1 MIGRRGGL
9 IGLPLVLALVA
20 ASRPVPWPY
29 GVAPTADAVQAQVAE
44 ALRISRRER
53 FEEVNGAFDP
63 VEASA
68 AIDLAQA
75 TLDAGQIAPDDLFI
89 RGDEFF
95 AHFFTVSEGFGGLLQ
110 GPRLL
115 RVHRGVT
122 GGLDAQDCEA
132 CHAVGGLD
140 GAGSFPENALL
151 LGDGDTAASAV
162 PRNPPALLGVGLVQA
177 LGVEMSADLA
187 AERDAGLAKARTGR
201 QEVEVQLSSKGVG
214 FGALTAHPD
223 GSLDTSKVE
232 GVSADLVVRP
242 FGWKG
247 DFARLR
253 RFVEEAARLHFGAQT
268 VPLEA
273 RNVAHPDPDRVGQ
286 PVWDPD
292 GDGVSREIEEGAL
305 SVTALYLAMLET
317 PMIVPPNDPGLL
329 RRWASGSRLFDQIG
343 CAGCHVRSLTLN
355 TRIWDEVPD
364 SPGGKASSFNLL
376 QQGEQPRGDDRVT
389 LFSDLKRHDMGPGL
403 ADHVDHP
410 DGIPRAQFLTRP
422 LWGLAESAPY
432 LHTGQATTIPEAIL
446 AHGGEAAAARDAF
459 SALPP
464 ENQAD
469 LDVFLLS
476 LTRAPKVRIAR

>member
-1 MIGRRGGL
+1 MIARRGGL
-9 IGLPLVLALVA
+9 VVLPLVLALVA
-20 ASRPVPWPY
+20 ATRPVPWPF

-44 ALRISRRER
+44 ALRIGRRER

-63 VEASA
+63 IEASA

-75 TLDAGQIAPDDLFI
+75 TLDAGQISPDDLFI

-95 AHFFTVSEGFGGLLQ
+95 AHFFTMTEGFGGLLQ
-110 GPRLL
+110 GPRLQ
-115 RVHRGVT
+115 RVHQGAT
-122 GGLDAQDCEA
+122 GGLDTQDCEG

-162 PRNPPALLGVGLVQA
+162 PRNPPALLGAGLVQA
-177 LGVEMSADLA
+177 LGVEMSAELA
-187 AERDAGLAKARTGR
+187 AQREAGLSKARASG
-201 QEVEVQLSSKGVG
+201 QDVQVDLHSKGVA

-223 GSLDTSKVE
+223 GSVDTSKVE

-247 DFARLR
+247 DVARLR

-273 RNVAHPDPDRVGQ
+273 RNVASPDPVRVGQ
-286 PVWDPD
+286 PTWDPD
-292 GDGVSREIEEGAL
+292 GDGRSREIEEGAL

-329 RRWASGSRLFDQIG
+329 QRWASGSRLFDQVG
-343 CAGCHVRSLTLN
+343 CAACHVRSLTLN
-355 TRIWDEVPD
+355 TRIWQEVPD
-364 SPGGKASSFNLL
+364 SPGGKATSFNLL

-389 LFSDLKRHDMGPGL
+389 LFSDLRRHDLGPGL
-403 ADHVDHP
+403 ADAQDHP
-410 DGIPRAQFLTRP
+410 DGVARAQFLTRP

-432 LHTGQATTIPEAIL
+432 LHTGQAVTIPDAIL
-446 AHGGEAAAARDAF
+446 AHGGEAQGARDAF
-459 SALPP
+459 AALPP
-464 ENQAD
+464 DRQAD
-469 LDVFLLS
+469 LHIFLLS